1 MPAFILPRKCLRELA
16 QAKNTC
22 TDLMVCGERQT
33 EIHASR
39 FEEMEWKLVQEKVR
53 ADIKATTVYRSKL
66 KCHET
71 LMYHARLEHTRR
83 RRVHARETAATLFS
97 GAVAK
102 FQYVSNGDAALAAV
116 MQLHKEHRL
125 KKPPLVLVVV
135 NWASPSQVRDE
146 QLALQLQSLQMLINN
161 DDLDTMGI
169 AIMPVWERTKGILF
183 KTENTLLKALCE
195 KDVNTDEKASLSFED
210 SNPVVM
216 CLTCHAIFSF
226 VFVYF
231 FHPGPSRPS

>member
-1 MPAFILPRKCLRELA
+1 
-16 QAKNTC
+16 
-22 TDLMVCGERQT
+22 MVCGEQQT
-33 EIHASR
+33 EIHASK

-83 RRVHARETAATLFS
+83 RRVHAREAAATLFS

-102 FQYVSNGDAALAAV
+102 YQYVSNGDAALAA
-116 MQLHKEHRL
+116 
-125 KKPPLVLVVV
+125 
-135 NWASPSQVRDE
+135 VRDE

-169 AIMPVWERTKGILF
+169 VIMPVWGRTKGILF

-210 SNPVVM
+210 SSPIVL
-216 CLTCHAIFSF
+216 CLT
-226 VFVYF
+226 
-231 FHPGPSRPS
+231 